1 MKKVVKGQTFKPKA
15 TTWNSF
21 VDAAVYVK
29 GRQSDLTSKAL
40 RRDTKSGIVLVRNST
55 DEDLGQFSVIQ
66 LGDLVIK
73 PSNNEQE
80 FRANLPVF
88 NPATEDMKDRPLVI
102 TQKPL
107 KQNEVGPA
115 MISGITPGRINIE
128 NEAHQ
133 YAEAT
138 SNGLKSSSS
147 GSIQILW
154 KEEDTGENKWAI
166 LLLGA
171 SGSGDTYDGYFKAVN
186 SSEEET
192 QKVKITSGY
201 SVINN
206 KSAFNV
212 LDNELT
218 DDDGS
223 TFAAELTITAKA
235 YVYLQATY
243 DANSKTVN
251 EPTIEQSANFPLPEP
266 NAFKG
271 LIAVIEWD
279 DENGTISKITQQRYG
294 VIEGII
300 AGTC

>member
-1 MKKVVKGQTFKPKA
+1 M
-15 TTWNSF
+15 
-21 VDAAVYVK
+21 
-29 GRQSDLTSKAL
+29 L
-40 RRDTKSGIVLVRNST
+40 
-55 DEDLGQFSVIQ
+55 
-66 LGDLVIK
+66 
-73 PSNNEQE
+73 
-80 FRANLPVF
+80 
-88 NPATEDMKDRPLVI
+88 
-102 TQKPL
+102 
-107 KQNEVGPA
+107 
-115 MISGITPGRINIE
+115 SGITPGRINIE

-138 SNGLKSSSS
+138 SNGLKSSSA
-147 GSIQILW
+147 GTIRVLW
-154 KEEDTGENKWAI
+154 KEEETGENKWAI

-201 SVINN
+201 AVINA
-206 KSAFNV
+206 SAFNV
-212 LDNELT
+212 IENDLTEYDNENNMLAT
-218 DDDGS
+218 YC
-223 TFAAELTITAKA
+223 AELILTGEA
-235 YVYLQATY
+235 YIYLQATY